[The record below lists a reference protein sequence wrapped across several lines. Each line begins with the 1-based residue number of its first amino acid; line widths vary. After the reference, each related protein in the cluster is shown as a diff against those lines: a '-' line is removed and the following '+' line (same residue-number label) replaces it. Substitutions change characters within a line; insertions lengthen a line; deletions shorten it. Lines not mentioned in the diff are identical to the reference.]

1 MAAVRDIFG
10 QMRRAKASAS
20 VGLLSLALIVVV
32 TGSSSQSN
40 AQSSVSAFGE
50 RSTSSLYGQA
60 AEAML
65 DRKFADSHIEYLL
78 LDAPSRKILAERW
91 PHAEVPIA
99 PGSLLKPFVAL
110 AYAQHLQSSSLNRSQ
125 QAAASQGFPS
135 IRCHGKSDG
144 CWRPGGH
151 GQLELEQ
158 ALAVSCNAY
167 FLGLAREVATHDDA
181 LLSVSARYGLP
192 APPTDATASMLIGVT
207 PEWRIT
213 PLALARAYA
222 LLLGGAEAQEE
233 VGNLWNDR
241 DAASRLREGMR
252 MAALAG
258 GTVARVG
265 VHPGGVLAKTGT
277 ASCVPDSDD
286 VVEAG
291 QRNQPGSH
299 GRCRING
306 DGLVIVATPAENPR
320 WVLLVR
326 KRSTTGALAA
336 EVAGEMLTN
345 LEEIDGDQR

>member
-1 MAAVRDIFG
+1 MATVRDIFDWI
-10 QMRRAKASAS
+10 RCAKASAP
-20 VGLLSLALIVVV
+20 VGLFFLILLAAAASQ
-32 TGSSSQSN
+32 GQSHAQSN
-40 AQSSVSAFGE
+40 VSALGE

-60 AEAML
+60 AAAML
-65 DRKFADSHIEYLL
+65 DRKFAASHIEYLL
-78 LDAPSRKILAERW
+78 LDVPTGAVLAERW

-110 AYAQHLQSSSLNRSQ
+110 AYSQ
-125 QAAASQGFPS
+125 QAQSGSKNQSQQPALTLDFPR
-135 IRCHGKSDG
+135 IKCHGKPDG

-167 FLGLAREVATHDDA
+167 FLALARELAVHEDA
-181 LLSVSARYGLP
+181 LQSVSARYGLP
-192 APPTDATASMLIGVT
+192 RPPANATASMLIGVT
-207 PEWRIT
+207 PEWRAT

-222 LLLGGAEAQEE
+222 SLLGGAAAHE
-233 VGNLWNDR
+233 GGDHLWSDR
-241 DAASRLREGMR
+241 YATSRLRDGMR

-258 GTVARVG
+258 GTAARAG

-277 ASCVPDSDD
+277 ASCVPDSEE

-291 QRNQPGSH
+291 HGNQRGRPGQ
-299 GRCRING
+299 CRING
-306 DGLVIVATPAENPR
+306 DGLAIVASPAENPR

-336 EVAGEMLTN
+336 GMAGEMLTS
-345 LEEIDGDQR
+345 LEQIQP